1 MAKSGALRAKL
12 GVAACIPILSVAVL
26 FATPGQA
33 QGEES
38 TGAQL
43 GKLTAF
49 ATRCGYHEDAGWLQ
63 ANFGRLAGF
72 AQANRKTSLYFEGYD
87 IVYLRC
93 GRVRKAVGEIKA
105 AVAAEEG

>member
-1 MAKSGALRAKL
+1 MVKSAALQSRR
-12 GVAACIPILSVAVL
+12 GIAACLLIISLVAP

-33 QGEES
+33 QGEEN

-63 ANFGRLAGF
+63 TNFGRLAGF
-72 AQANRKTSLYFEGYD
+72 EQANRETSLYFEGYD

-93 GRVRKAVGEIKA
+93 GRVRKAVEEIKA